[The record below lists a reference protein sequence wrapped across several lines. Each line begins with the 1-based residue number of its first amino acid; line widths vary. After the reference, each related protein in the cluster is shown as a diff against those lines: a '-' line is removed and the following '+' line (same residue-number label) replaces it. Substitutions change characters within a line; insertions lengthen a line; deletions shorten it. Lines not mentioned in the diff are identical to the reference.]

1 MLKCTKPILKATFN
15 LFILLNQENNNWN
28 IKLQSEQLETSTLP
42 AFLLDPQITREHSK
56 AKSESMSN

>member
-1 MLKCTKPILKATFN
+1 MLKCTKSILKATFN

-28 IKLQSEQLETSTLP
+28 IKLQSEQLETSTIP